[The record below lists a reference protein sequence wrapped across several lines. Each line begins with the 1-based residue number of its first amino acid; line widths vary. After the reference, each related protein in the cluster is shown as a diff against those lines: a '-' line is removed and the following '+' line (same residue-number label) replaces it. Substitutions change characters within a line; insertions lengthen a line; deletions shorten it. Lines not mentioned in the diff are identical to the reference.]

1 MKSHQLRFWA
11 FVPVCLLLY
20 AGSQGGDPATGTG
33 LPPCPNGLIEGPD
46 PIGRTCIDPTKGGK
60 TNTGMVTPEF
70 GLDPLSGQP
79 YILFGDAGDIAF
91 QIWTGNAWSPTEYVA
106 STSATERDPRAFVA
120 PNGAILVT
128 WWADGRDPGVFYAV
142 RDLESQRWSPPMQV
156 TGNGSR
162 PSIATVAGRVLVV
175 FERPSARGVVD
186 LIAATEDDLGGFTE
200 QTVRTG
206 AGAPGLDSRVHDED
220 GQTWVEWQAPSGH
233 RIWSQL
239 AGGVGRAPGPLR
251 TTPGGWERSGRD
263 ATRSVTR
270 R

>member
-239 AGGVGRAPGPLR
+239 AGGVWSEPGPLR
-251 TTPGGWERSGRD
+251 TTPWGSERSGRD

>member
-20 AGSQGGDPATGTG
+20 AGSQGGDPTGGG

-46 PIGRTCIDPTKGGK
+46 PIGRTCVDITKGGGK
-60 TNTGMVTPEF
+60 TGSGAVTPEF
-70 GLDPLSGQP
+70 GTDPLTGQT

-91 QIWTGNAWSPTEYVA
+91 QMWSGNAWSPT
-106 STSATERDPRAFVA
+106 
-120 PNGAILVT
+120 
-128 WWADGRDPGVFYAV
+128 DPGVFYAV
-142 RDLESQRWSPPMQV
+142 RDLETQRWSPPLQV

-162 PSIATVAGRVLVV
+162 PSIASVAGRVLVV

-200 QTVRTG
+200 QKVHTG
-206 AGAPGLDSRVHDED
+206 AGAPGLDSRVHNED
-220 GQTWVEWQAPSGH
+220 GETWVEWQGPSGH

-239 AGGVGRAPGPLR
+239 AGGAWSEPSPLR
-251 TTPGGWERSGRD
+251 TTPWRSEGTRRD
-263 ATRSVTR
+263 ATRSSVTGR
-270 R
+270 